1 MSVLNL
7 LLWYHNM
14 LLVSLTSST
23 YIEALTIGLIYGTI
37 FCTSECLPI
46 IASYIAGTGAGFRKG
61 IVITLIYN
69 SGRLSSYAIIGG
81 IVGLIGGSV
90 NFLLDEAALASFR
103 GYSVYVLGII
113 TILIGIHMLI
123 GTRKKS
129 ACTKECDSID
139 EWKVGRTDFRA
150 FTLGLS
156 RGLIICPPLFALL
169 AYSIPFATPLD
180 SLALAVLFGLGTTLS
195 PMLILGG
202 VTGWLLNKAPL
213 FRKWLSILGSITI
226 IALGLG
232 TILIT
237 ILTPI

>member
-1 MSVLNL
+1 
-7 LLWYHNM
+7 M
-14 LLVSLTSST
+14 LAATLIPPT
-23 YIEALTIGLIYGTI
+23 YLEALTIGLLYGTI

-69 SGRLSSYAIIGG
+69 SGRLLSYVLIGG

-103 GYSVYVLGII
+103 VYSGYVLGII
-113 TILIGIHMLI
+113 TILIGIHILLK
-123 GTRKKS
+123 TRKNTM
-129 ACTKECDSID
+129 CTKECESVD
-139 EWKVGRTDFRA
+139 EWKVGRLDIRA

-169 AYSIPFATPLD
+169 VYSIPFATPLD
-180 SLALAVLFGLGTTLS
+180 SLALAFLFGLGTTIS
-195 PMLILGG
+195 PMLLLGG

-213 FRKWLSILGSITI
+213 FRKWLSILGSGAL

-232 TILIT
+232 TILLT
-237 ILTPI
+237 IFTP